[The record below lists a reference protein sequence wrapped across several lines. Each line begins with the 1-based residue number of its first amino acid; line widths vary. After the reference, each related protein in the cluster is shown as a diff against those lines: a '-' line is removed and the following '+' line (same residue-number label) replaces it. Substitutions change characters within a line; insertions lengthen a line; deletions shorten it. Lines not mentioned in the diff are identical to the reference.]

1 MKLYYFISIYCFFKM
16 DVMSFKDTFS
26 GGVLLEDN
34 PWVCGCGIVWL
45 GSWIRRWMRE
55 TLRVQMLHFDGFLY
69 AQNLARRTVC
79 TLPGTNTTIPLVDL
93 DPSEFG
99 CKQGSDNAATAVLI
113 GKFWLTKILAL
124 FTALWSYNYY
134 FVENCGITYTAY
146 RTS

>member
-1 MKLYYFISIYCFFKM
+1 M
-16 DVMSFKDTFS
+16 
-26 GGVLLEDN
+26 LEEN

-79 TLPGTNTTIPLVDL
+79 TLPGTNITIPIVDL
-93 DPSEFG
+93 DPSDFG
-99 CKQGSDNAATAVLI
+99 CKQGSESASVSVLQSQSL
-113 GKFWLTKILAL
+113 KFWFVKFVSL
-124 FTALWSYNYY
+124 FVALWSYNCYY
-134 FVENCGITYTAY
+134 FLENFDMTYIAY